1 MILQL
6 VNRDG
11 VDPDLVEQLKIY
23 ELVLQHEDEGA
34 DVATLSGTVDNI
46 RLICILC
53 ILSIYIEVCGL
64 NNVRDELE
72 IKISYTS
79 IYLSV

>member
-1 MILQL
+1 MEDVILRL

-46 RLICILC
+46 RWICILY
-53 ILSIYIEVCGL
+53 ILSICVEVCGL
-64 NNVRDELE
+64 SNIGDELE
-72 IKISYTS
+72 IKIS
-79 IYLSV
+79 